1 MTASPWHRAAP
12 RIAFAALA
20 DRLIA
25 TNLVC
30 DPWIDDAERF
40 DPSPLLLGDDDLDE
54 LASIARRIGAAWD
67 EAMQLV
73 AREPE
78 LLDTWYDYTP
88 SQKAMWEMS
97 GGAWHGFARMDA
109 FPVGDGWQICE
120 LNADTPS
127 GQSDILACAE
137 VFEALHPE
145 LEDPNRAHGEQVAA
159 LVDRWF
165 RAHTGEDRAPRTLGI
180 VYPTELPEDILLIR
194 TWELV
199 FERAGLTVQRGSPFN
214 LTFDDDGTVRL
225 FGEPMDV
232 ILRHYKTDWW
242 GDRLPSRT
250 DEPPLPDPVPLPQLA
265 PLLEADRAGRV
276 LVVNPFG
283 SMVAQDKRTM
293 ALLWARRDAL
303 SDEARA
309 TVETLIP
316 ETVRVSD
323 IGAARL
329 LAERADWVLKSDF
342 GCEGEEV
349 VIGARC
355 TDAEW
360 AAEVAACFAERWIA
374 QRYFEV
380 AERVPGCDVNL
391 GLYLVGGSFGGLYVR
406 TTPRGVL
413 TGIRARVVTPMR
425 RREPAAHGDE
435 T

>member
-1 MTASPWHRAAP
+1 MTHSLWHRPAL
-12 RIAFAALA
+12 RLAFATLA

-25 TNLVC
+25 THLVC

-40 DPSPLLLGDDDLDE
+40 DPSPVVLEPDDLDA
-54 LASIARRIGAAWD
+54 LDAVATRIGAAWD
-67 EAMQLV
+67 EAMQIV
-73 AREPE
+73 QREPE
-78 LLDTWYDYTP
+78 LLDDWYHYTP

-97 GGAWHGFARMDA
+97 AGAWHGFARMDA
-109 FPVGDGWQICE
+109 FPVGDGWQVCE

-137 VFEALHPE
+137 VFEAIYPE
-145 LEDPNRAHGEQVAA
+145 LEDPNRAHGERVAN

-165 RAHTGEDRAPRTLGI
+165 RAHTGLDRAPHSIGI

-199 FERAGLTVQRGSPFN
+199 FERAGLSVQRGSPFN
-214 LTFDDDGTVRL
+214 LTFDDHGHVHL
-225 FGEPMDV
+225 FGERMDV
-232 ILRHYKTDWW
+232 VLRHYKTDWW
-242 GDRLPSRT
+242 GDRLPVRT
-250 DEPPLPDPVPLPQLA
+250 DEPPLLDPVPLPQLA

-293 ALLWARRDAL
+293 ALLWARRDDL
-303 SDEARA
+303 SDTARA
-309 TVETLIP
+309 TVEELLP
-316 ETVRVSD
+316 ETVRFAD

-355 TDAEW
+355 TDPEW
-360 AAEVAACFAERWIA
+360 AAEVAACIPERWVA
-374 QRYFEV
+374 QRYFDV
-380 AERVPGCDVNL
+380 AERIPGCDVNL
-391 GLYLVGGSFGGLYVR
+391 GLYLVGGSFEGLYVR
-406 TTPRGVL
+406 TTPKGVL
-413 TGIRARVVTPMR
+413 TGIEARVVTPMR
-425 RREPAAHGDE
+425 RRESVAHGDE
-435 T
+435 K